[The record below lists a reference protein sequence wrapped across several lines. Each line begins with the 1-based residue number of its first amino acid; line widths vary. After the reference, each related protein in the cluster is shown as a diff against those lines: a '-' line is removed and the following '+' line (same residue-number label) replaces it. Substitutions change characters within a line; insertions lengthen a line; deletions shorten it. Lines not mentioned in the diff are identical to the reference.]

1 MKKVILLIGDIVL
14 LYASLAITVWLRYGY
29 LDGQIFVRHL
39 IPFSIVFII
48 WLMIFFIN
56 GLYEMK
62 KVRNDFKFY
71 GQLVQNLAINALLGF
86 ALFYSIL
93 GQFTTLRPQKVL
105 IVLLIIFAIL
115 FLLWRKIFY
124 KRVSS
129 ATLGTNLAII
139 GINEE
144 SLILAQEIMTKPQ
157 LGYKLKLFINPDQA
171 RLPDKFLVVP
181 MARDISELKNNLLKH
196 KISTVVVLN
205 NPKYGPEVA
214 KHLFES
220 IDLKVQYFNLVSF
233 YEKVLGKMP
242 LNSLE
247 RSWFLENFN
256 NKNFKWNKIVKK
268 TIDLLFAGLFSL
280 VSLVLLPFIALS
292 IKLESKGPLIYS
304 QERVGLNGKIFTVYK
319 FRSMV
324 KNAETNGAQW
334 AKENDARVTR
344 VGKFIRKTRIDEIPQ
359 FWNILKGDMSFV
371 GPRPERPEFVSELKE
386 KITFYDER
394 HLVKPGLS
402 GWAQINFPYGASVED
417 AKEKLSYDLFY
428 IKNQSVALDISTIL
442 KTFNTVF
449 NKSLGR

>member
-1 MKKVILLIGDIVL
+1 
-14 LYASLAITVWLRYGY
+14 
-29 LDGQIFVRHL
+29 
-39 IPFSIVFII
+39 
-48 WLMIFFIN
+48 
-56 GLYEMK
+56 
-62 KVRNDFKFY
+62 
-71 GQLVQNLAINALLGF
+71 
-86 ALFYSIL
+86 
-93 GQFTTLRPQKVL
+93 
-105 IVLLIIFAIL
+105 
-115 FLLWRKIFY
+115 
-124 KRVSS
+124 
-129 ATLGTNLAII
+129 
-139 GINEE
+139 
-144 SLILAQEIMTKPQ
+144 
-157 LGYKLKLFINPDQA
+157 
-171 RLPDKFLVVP
+171 